1 LGLVKILIIVV
12 LLIIVIL
19 LVVGVIDGNRFVVVN
34 NTFEMPKLK
43 KSCRFVLIS
52 DLHNKVYGNNNDKVI
67 EAVDRAKPDFILL
80 AGDLV
85 TSKVEEDMLPGIE
98 LVNELSKR
106 YKIYYGLGNHESK
119 MKSLGEKFNNK
130 YEKLR
135 RAIDNKNVFV
145 LENASQYI
153 PEYNINVTGLELDL
167 KYYAHFRIRKMKE
180 GYLENLLP
188 ACDTS
193 KCNILIAHNP
203 SYFNEYAAWGADMVV
218 SGHVHGGI
226 MRLPILGGVIAP
238 SYMLFPKYDGG
249 VFRSGASTE
258 GVSTMLLSR
267 GMGSHTFKLRFFNPA
282 ELHVIDLNT
291 CTLDEK

>member
-43 KSCRFVLIS
+43 KNCRFVLIS

-180 GYLENLLP
+180 GYLKNLLP
-188 ACDTS
+188 ACDAS

-282 ELHVIDLNT
+282 ELHVVDLNT
-291 CTLDEK
+291 CTLDKK